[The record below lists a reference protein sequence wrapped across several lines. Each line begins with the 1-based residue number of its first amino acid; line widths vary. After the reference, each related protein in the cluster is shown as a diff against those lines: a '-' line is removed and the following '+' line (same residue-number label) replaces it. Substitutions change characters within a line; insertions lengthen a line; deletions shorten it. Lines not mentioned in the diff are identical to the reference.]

1 MLHVKIFIAVL
12 FPLKIHHFGI
22 AVLSDRYSNCTLL
35 LIKHLNYLER
45 FDFNKLEF

>member
-22 AVLSDRYSNCTLL
+22 AVLSDLYSNCTLL
-35 LIKHLNYLER
+35 LIKDLNYLER